1 MNWEKR
7 ILHLG
12 LGRFHRGH
20 QAVYYQRLSDCTGE
34 NWGVVSLS
42 MRSPGARDELRRV
55 QCSYPVLELSAGE
68 SKVLEV
74 KSIREALDLHEDFT
88 EVIKFFCDPKI
99 EMITLT
105 VTEKGYCLKSDGS
118 LDLTHSQIK
127 EDLSHPDRP
136 DSAIGLL
143 AFGLMKRMDSISLGI
158 TVLSCD
164 NLRENGHKLK
174 HALYEYLKA
183 ARLDRVLL
191 WLDENVS
198 FPNTM
203 VDRIVPSLTPLKTE
217 EFESTYGLPSGSQL
231 IATETFSQWVIEDNF
246 KGKRPPL
253 EKVGVEFVI
262 DVKPFEE
269 LKLRLLNASHS
280 YLAYAGILKGYQ
292 FVHEAIADQELRND
306 VEKLMLTE
314 VAPLLPK
321 PLDFDVNQYC
331 KNLIQR
337 FRNDRLPHQ
346 LRQIAMDGSQ
356 KIPQR
361 FIPSLL
367 LATKNASDNEIL
379 IKAISSWLNFIWR
392 DLDQKIDDPLSS
404 YFVKL
409 RRDSKSLWLMEMLKL
424 DVFQLLKDFP
434 ELHKKIVDSAQ

>member
-68 SKVLEV
+68 PEVLEV
-74 KSIREALDLHEDFT
+74 KSIREALDLHEDFN

-127 EDLSHPDRP
+127 EDLFHPDRP
-136 DSAIGLL
+136 NSAIGLL
-143 AFGLMKRMDSISLGI
+143 AYGLMKRMDSISQGI

-174 HALYEYLKA
+174 LALYAFLKA
-183 ARLDRVLL
+183 AGSDRVVL
-191 WLDENVS
+191 WLDQNVS

-203 VDRIVPSLTPLKTE
+203 VDRIVPSLTPSKTE
-217 EFESTYGLPSGSQL
+217 EFESNYGLTSGSQL
-231 IATETFSQWVIEDNF
+231 IATESFSQWVIEDHF

-253 EKVGVEFVI
+253 EKVGVEFVK

-269 LKLRLLNASHS
+269 MKLRLLNASHS
-280 YLAYAGILKGYQ
+280 YLAYAGILKGHQ

-314 VAPLLPK
+314 VAPLLQK
-321 PLDFDVNQYC
+321 PRDFNVDQYC
-331 KNLIQR
+331 KNLIER

-361 FIPSLL
+361 ILPSLIE
-367 LATKNASDNEIL
+367 AHKMNTEKVVL
-379 IKAISSWLNFIWR
+379 IKAISSWLQFLQLEKSNR
-392 DLDQKIDDPLSS
+392 IDDPCESDFKKIMSQDRRSS
-404 YFVKL
+404 IRSLLDHSVF
-409 RRDSKSLWLMEMLKL
+409 KSLVNEPALKEMILS
-424 DVFQLLKDFP
+424 QS
-434 ELHKKIVDSAQ
+434 I